1 MSTLQLGLVIL
12 GVVLVVAILLY
23 NRLQERRYRK
33 ILQQAVPES
42 GADPLMGQ
50 TAATPHDMPREPS
63 LEPSVLSS
71 APGQAVVPPVL
82 TPSSPF
88 SLPPLPV
95 SEAPNLALEF
105 EVVLKSAH
113 PVSAG
118 QLWQALSET
127 TLLARNVRWAALEE
141 GATAPRFTV
150 NGPSEHRFNTYAA
163 ALKLGS
169 RTQPVSEA
177 RVALFLDEMRGLGQR
192 LHMELQPVDMAVAI
206 RAAQALDR
214 FLSQTDVLIGI
225 NVIFSEDNWP
235 TAHQVRLAV
244 EALGLILDREAGLFN
259 SPEGNFT
266 LIQQDSAPFLDVEHD
281 PAPVAGVTWLLDV
294 PRTKNGFQ
302 ALRDMYSGAE
312 KLASVLG
319 GRVVDDNGAAFG
331 ARQLGAVEKHLTAI
345 IQQMDK
351 QGIPAGSPQASHL
364 FAS

>member
-1 MSTLQLGLVIL
+1 MSALQLGLVIL
-12 GVVLVVAILLY
+12 GVILVVAVLLY
-23 NRLQERRYRK
+23 NHLQERRYRR
-33 ILQQAVPES
+33 ILKQAIPEA
-42 GADPLMGQ
+42 GVDPLMGQ
-50 TAATPHDMPREPS
+50 QAPSHDMPREPS
-63 LEPSVLSS
+63 LEPS
-71 APGQAVVPPVL
+71 AEPHAVVTPAPA
-82 TPSSPF
+82 PSSPF
-88 SLPPLPV
+88 SLPPLSL
-95 SEAPNLALEF
+95 SEAPNPVLEF
-105 EVVLKSAH
+105 EVALRGLH

-118 QLWQALSET
+118 QLWQTLSET
-127 TLLARNVRWAALEE
+127 TLLSRNVRWAALEE
-141 GATAPRFTV
+141 GTGHRFTV
-150 NGPSEHRFNTYAA
+150 SGPSEHRFTTYAA

-192 LHMELQPVDMAVAI
+192 LQMELQPVDMAVAI
-206 RAAQALDR
+206 RASQALDR
-214 FLSQTDVLIGI
+214 FLSQADVLIGI
-225 NVIFSEDNWP
+225 NVIFAEGSWP
-235 TAHQVRLAV
+235 TAHQVRQAV
-244 EALGLILDREAGLFN
+244 EVLGLVLDREVGLFN
-259 SPEGNFT
+259 APEGNFT

-312 KLASVLG
+312 KLASALG

-351 QGIPAGSPQASHL
+351 QGIPAGSPQALNL